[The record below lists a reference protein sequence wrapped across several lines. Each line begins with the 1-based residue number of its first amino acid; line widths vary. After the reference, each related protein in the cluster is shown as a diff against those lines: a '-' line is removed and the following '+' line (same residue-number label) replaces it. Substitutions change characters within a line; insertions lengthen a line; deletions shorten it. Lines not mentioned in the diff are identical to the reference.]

1 MRILELTWEYPPRIV
16 GGLARHCEG
25 LCETLVAQGHEVHV
39 LTVAPDEHGPD
50 EHSRGKTQTLN
61 GVQVDYVLDP
71 PTDHEDFLGWVRTF
85 NQQIREKAPA
95 FHKEQPF
102 DLVHCH
108 DWLTAEAGLALQKQ
122 WKIHLSATLHATES
136 GRMGGIH
143 HALQRHIH
151 KMEEWLTHRADSLIV
166 CSKSMQEELQTL
178 FQVPASKIGI
188 FPNGIQLDTRPEFSP
203 EEKALVRERYVTKDQ
218 KLILFVGRMV
228 HEKGGRYLV
237 EAMPHLLGNLPN
249 AKAVL
254 VGRGPY
260 LEELQRRSQ
269 KLGVAKQVHFTG
281 YLPEEELQALIRVAD
296 IGAFPSLYEPFGIV
310 ALEAMAAG
318 VPIVVSDVGGLAEI
332 VADEYSG
339 LKVPPQSG
347 AHLAWAILRLL
358 THQDLAQKLAHNA
371 QQAVQQRFAWDI
383 ITRQTVQWWLQKVR
397 VC

>member
-25 LCETLVAQGHEVHV
+25 LCESLVAQGHQVHV
-39 LTVAPDEHGPD
+39 LTVAPE
-50 EHSRGKTQTLN
+50 EESKGKTQILK
-61 GVQVDYVLDP
+61 GVQVDYVLHP
-71 PTDHEDFLGWVRTF
+71 PVPTEDFLGWVRRF
-85 NQQIREKAPA
+85 NQQLREIAPV
-95 FHKEQPF
+95 FHQEQPF
-102 DLVHCH
+102 DLIHCH
-108 DWLTAEAGLALQKQ
+108 DWLTAEAGIALQEK
-122 WKIHLSATLHATES
+122 WKIPLSATLHATES
-136 GRMGGIH
+136 GRMDGIH

-151 KMEEWLTHRADSLIV
+151 KMEEWLVHKADDVIV
-166 CSKSMQEELQTL
+166 CSKAMKEELQTL
-178 FQVPASKIGI
+178 FQVPDSKIGV
-188 FPNGIQLDTRPEFSP
+188 FPNGIQPDTQPPLSP
-203 EEKALVRERYVTKDQ
+203 EERAQVRKRYVTEDQ

-228 HEKGGRYLV
+228 HEKGARYLV
-237 EAMPHLLGNLPN
+237 EAMPHLLGNMPN

-260 LEELQRRSQ
+260 LEEVQRRSQ
-269 KLGVAKQVHFTG
+269 KLRVDQHVHFTG
-281 YLPEEELQALIRVAD
+281 YLPEEELQDLIRVAD

-318 VPIVVSDVGGLAEI
+318 MPVVVSDVGGLAEI

-339 LKVPPQSG
+339 LKVPSKSG

-371 QQAVQQRFAWDI
+371 QQAVQQRFAWEI
-383 ITRQTVQWWLQKVR
+383 ITEQTVQWWQQQPR

>member
-39 LTVAPDEHGPD
+39 LTVAPDED
-50 EHSRGKTQTLN
+50 SSGKTQMLK
-61 GVQVDYVLDP
+61 GVQVDYVLYP
-71 PTDHEDFLGWVRTF
+71 PAASEDFLGWVRTF

-95 FHKEQPF
+95 LHKEKPF
-102 DLVHCH
+102 DLIHCH
-108 DWLTAEAGLALQKQ
+108 DWLTAEAGLALNEQ
-122 WKIHLSATLHATES
+122 WKIHLSATVHATES

-151 KMEEWLTHRADSLIV
+151 KMEEWLVHQSDSVIV
-166 CSKSMQEELQTL
+166 CSKAMQEEIQAL
-178 FQVPASKIGI
+178 FQIPASKIGI
-188 FPNGIQLDTRPEFSP
+188 FPNGIQPDTHLALSSA
-203 EEKALVRERYVTKDQ
+203 EKALVRKRYITEDQ
-218 KLILFVGRMV
+218 RLILFIGRMV
-228 HEKGGRYLV
+228 HEKGARYLV
-237 EAMPHLLGNLPN
+237 EAMPHLLGNMPQ

-269 KLGVAKQVHFTG
+269 KLGVEKQVHFTG
-281 YLPEEELQALIRVAD
+281 YLPEEELQDLLRVAD
-296 IGAFPSLYEPFGIV
+296 IGVFPSLYEPFGIV

-339 LKVPPQSG
+339 LKVQPKSG

-358 THQDLAQKLAHNA
+358 THRDLAQKLAHNA
-371 QQAVQQRFAWDI
+371 QQAVQQKFAWDI
-383 ITRQTVQWWLQKVR
+383 ITEQTMQWWLKKAG